1 MHKRTAITIL
11 AVAMLVFVLGCSA
24 QPTAEEAT
32 AGPGTG
38 TVNAHVVNPG
48 GPEVVTGTV
57 VEAMDAAAYTYVRVD
72 TGDGEFWAASNRFA
86 VEVGDRVTFPLETPM
101 RNFHSESLDRDFPVV
116 YFVSYVVPE
125 GEAPQTAEPASMD
138 LPPGHPSL
146 DAFKIDPETAA
157 AMEVKG
163 PSDGLTIADVW
174 KRRVDLAGTQVT
186 VRGRVV
192 KHNAGILGR
201 NWFHIQ
207 DGSGELA
214 NGTNDLTV
222 TTEAAVAAG
231 DIVTVTGTV
240 AIDRD
245 FGAGYTYTVMLED
258 ATVTPK

>member
-38 TVNAHVVNPG
+38 TMNAHVVNPG

-72 TGDGEFWAASNRFA
+72 TGDGEFWAASNRFG

-101 RNFHSESLDRDFPVV
+101 RGFHSESLDRDFPLV

-125 GEAPQTAEPASMD
+125 GEAPRTAEPATME
-138 LPPGHPSL
+138 LLPGHPPL
-146 DAFKIDPETAA
+146 DAVDTNPEQAA
-157 AMEVKG
+157 AIAVE
-163 PSDGLTIADVW
+163 PPTDGVSIADVW
-174 KRRVDLAGTQVT
+174 TKRVDLAGTQVT

-192 KHNAGILGR
+192 KYNAGILGR

-207 DGSGELA
+207 DGSGEMA
-214 NGTNDLTV
+214 MGTSDLTV
-222 TTEAAVAAG
+222 TTEAAVAVG

-245 FGAGYTYTVMLED
+245 FGAGYTYALMLED
-258 ATVTPK
+258 ATVTP